1 VASGKRSRQG
11 GFSYIEVLIG
21 IVILAI
27 VALGITQG
35 FAGSSALIARS
46 KVDTLANN
54 VAANQLERVRAMD
67 YDDVGIA
74 GGSPPG
80 TLAATRTETVG
91 TIAFRVD
98 MGVDY
103 VDDAALGQA
112 RTYANYKRVT
122 VTVTPQV
129 ANAHAYTQTTL
140 VAPPSSGA
148 IRGKAT
154 IVATL
159 LDAVT
164 EQPLAGVP
172 ITADL
177 STSPTQTRTTDADG
191 KVVFAGLEPSAVSS
205 TDPAY
210 NYRLTIGL
218 PDPWV
223 AADGSGPDDAR
234 QHLAASQ
241 TWNPVLEVY
250 KRATVQVNMRDA
262 ATGQLIG
269 ERSTAQ
275 VTTPSP
281 NSLSDS
287 QSGTSGAYTFTT
299 IAGKP
304 IRPSAPNFT
313 VSAQADCY
321 ADATMTRPVPVGY
334 PTTTTEVFDFG
345 MTRMASGYLDVT
357 VRSTGSGSPVIP
369 GAEVSVSG
377 NGLNTPRVRT
387 ADDAGYARFCL
398 SPSGTASYVVSVTA
412 PGYLSSSVLANVRLN
427 TTTPVTV
434 SLSPSGSTGTITL
447 KTSASGALVRLV
459 KTGGGYDKQQTTN
472 SGTTA
477 DFTGLAGCSRWM
489 PICSAGQYTAYIQ
502 TGYSGGNPTWN
513 AGKTVYAVAG
523 QTTQYTVP

>member
-11 GFSYIEVLIG
+11 GFSYIEVLVG

-27 VALGITQG
+27 VALGVTQG

-46 KVDTLANN
+46 KAETLANN

-67 YDDVGIA
+67 YDDVGIV

-80 TLAATRTETVG
+80 TIPATRTETVG

-98 MGVDY
+98 SAVDF
-103 VDDAALGQA
+103 VDDAALGQP
-112 RTYANYKRVT
+112 RTYSNYKRVT
-122 VTVTPQV
+122 VTVTPQI
-129 ANAHAYTQTTL
+129 ANARPYTDTTL
-140 VAPPSSGA
+140 VAPPSSGS
-148 IRGKAT
+148 IKGKAT
-154 IVATL
+154 IIATL
-159 LDAVT
+159 LDAIT
-164 EQPLAGVP
+164 DTPLSGVP
-172 ITADL
+172 ITADQ
-177 STSPTQTRTTDADG
+177 STSPTQTRSTDGDG

-210 NYRLTIGL
+210 KYRLTIGL

-223 AADGSGPDDAR
+223 ADDGSGPNDAQ

-250 KRATVQVNMRDA
+250 KRATVQVNLRDA

-281 NSLSDS
+281 NPLSES
-287 QSGTSGAYTFTT
+287 QTGSAGAYTFTT

-304 IRPSAPNFT
+304 IKPSASNFT

-321 ADATMTRPVPVGY
+321 ADAQITRPVPVGY

-345 MTRMASGYLDVT
+345 MTRVASGYLDVT
-357 VRSTGSGSPVIP
+357 VRSTASGTPVIP

-377 NGLNTPRVRT
+377 NGLSAPRVRNT
-387 ADDAGYARFCL
+387 DQNGYVRFCL
-398 SPSGTASYVVSVTA
+398 SPSGTASYVLSVTA
-412 PGYLSSSVLANVRLN
+412 PGYVSSSVLANVRLD
-427 TTTPVTV
+427 TTTPATV
-434 SLSPSGSTGTITL
+434 MLSPSSSTGTITL
-447 KTSASGALVRLV
+447 KTSGSGALVRLAKV
-459 KTGGGYDKQQTTN
+459 GGGYDKQQTTN

-477 DFTGLAGCSRWM
+477 DFTGLAACPSYT
-489 PICSAGQYTAYIQ
+489 PTCSAGAYTAYIQ

-523 QTTQYTVP
+523 QTKLYTVP